1 MKKKKER
8 IWWTG
13 PWLTAA
19 NELFKSQVG
28 AENTPDIMQKMTN
41 EDIVECQNINNVNS
55 EERQDQQK
63 TIKKKVQWDPENY
76 KAVFY

>member
-1 MKKKKER
+1 MKKKEER

-28 AENTPDIMQKMTN
+28 AENTPDIMQKNDKRGYRRMP
-41 EDIVECQNINNVNS
+41 
-55 EERQDQQK
+55 K
-63 TIKKKVQWDPENY
+63 Y
-76 KAVFY
+76 

>member
-1 MKKKKER
+1 MRVLFFSGYSGPRIPGLNEKKEER

-19 NELFKSQVG
+19 NKLFKSQVG
-28 AENTPDIMQKMTN
+28 AENTPDIIQKMTN

-55 EERQDQQK
+55 EERQD
-63 TIKKKVQWDPENY
+63 
-76 KAVFY
+76 

>member
-1 MKKKKER
+1 MKKKEER

-28 AENTPDIMQKMTN
+28 AENTPDNIKKMTN
-41 EDIVECQNINNVNS
+41 KDIEECQ
-55 EERQDQQK
+55 K
-63 TIKKKVQWDPENY
+63 LTT
-76 KAVFY
+76 